1 MEPILVRGEPAVL
14 SEVYRSTSGGWVV
27 ERDESDDGVV
37 VTLRLAHQ
45 FQELRGLNMLAAL
58 FDGLEFPEMVEELFA
73 VHMQSDIIHS
83 HLEIAGSQG
92 QVAAA
97 MNGLWATLP
106 ATFDRRFPLVR
117 ESMIGGDLPP
127 YTIQPPPVSVRQ
139 GGRFVAWNSPYSHD
153 FPYGSVY
160 TYGGSWRCEWLCQYL
175 DSGAAEQK
183 QQRQQQGEVVRR
195 NSSSQS
201 SASTKAY
208 EGLVARADRGA
219 ALSLGGGSG
228 QVSSRTAPPLN

>member
-1 MEPILVRGEPAVL
+1 VEPILVRGEPAVL

-139 GGRFVAWNSPYSHD
+139 GGRFVAWNSPSPTAACTPMAAAGD
-153 FPYGSVY
+153 A
-160 TYGGSWRCEWLCQYL
+160 
-175 DSGAAEQK
+175 SGCASTWTAA
-183 QQRQQQGEVVRR
+183 RLSR
-195 NSSSQS
+195 SSS
-201 SASTKAY
+201 
-208 EGLVARADRGA
+208 G
-219 ALSLGGGSG
+219 
-228 QVSSRTAPPLN
+228 SSRGR